1 VIPDDVGYNPAI
13 LDVECGTRHL
23 AAAAQLSASP
33 ADWAV
38 HRVAGRWKTDP
49 MVTNQA
55 GAQRSLVTLIDS
67 YCRRT
72 CRAVLD
78 QHPGSSVS
86 SPLGI
91 WLLLAACSTAASGD
105 NQRAIEEALG
115 CTAAEATTLLSRFLK
130 APPPALH
137 SALAL
142 WVRSADRTSPL
153 VDWSSTLPPQVKRGP
168 IPSQKVADAWADR
181 HTMGLINR
189 FPLITEVTRLVLAS
203 ALATKVT
210 WQERREVV
218 SAAEHVRS
226 SSPWADRV
234 QNVLLDRSPVVPFML
249 ARTEAAGVVAVHF
262 AVATE
267 SLAVVS
273 VASDP
278 TLDRAVAFEAA
289 YEIAERC
296 RDDDLAGAR
305 CSLFDLPV
313 GEGHSWQITEE
324 KVRSYTAGEHSEAV
338 ESAVLAAWS
347 VRGDLDLKRGGFGIE
362 PALDALL
369 GLLGPSPLGD
379 ESDAIQSA
387 IASYTP
393 TGFEAA
399 AFDVLTLSTG
409 TTRPME
415 RGLERRARLI
425 FDHPYAAI
433 ALAGTTS
440 DFKRARAGH
449 TDMFCLPLFSVWV
462 AEPGEP
468 GVKTGRE
475 LAPFQRWRI
484 DPTAGAD

>member
-1 VIPDDVGYNPAI
+1 
-13 LDVECGTRHL
+13 
-23 AAAAQLSASP
+23 
-33 ADWAV
+33 
-38 HRVAGRWKTDP
+38 
-49 MVTNQA
+49 MVTSPT
-55 GAQRSLVTLIDS
+55 GAQRSLASLIDS
-67 YCRRT
+67 YCRRS
-72 CRAVLD
+72 CRSVLD
-78 QHPGSSVS
+78 QHQASSVS

-91 WLLLAACSTAASGD
+91 WLLLAACATAASGD
-105 NQRAIEEALG
+105 SQRAIEDALG
-115 CTAAEATTLLSRFLK
+115 CPAAEATTHLSRFLE

-153 VDWSSTLPPQVKRGP
+153 VDWSSTLPPQVARGP
-168 IPSQKVADAWADR
+168 IPSQTEADAWADR
-181 HTMGLINR
+181 HTMGLIDR
-189 FPLITEVTRLVLAS
+189 FPIEITPRTRLVLAS

-210 WQERREVV
+210 WPEPLEVV
-218 SAAEHVRS
+218 PAAEHVRD
-226 SSPWADRV
+226 SSPWVDRV
-234 QNVLLDRSPVVPFML
+234 ENVLLDRSPVVPLML
-249 ARTEAAGVVAVHF
+249 ARTDAAGVVAVHF

-267 SLAVVS
+267 DLAVVS
-273 VASDP
+273 VAADP

-289 YEIAERC
+289 YEIAQRC

-324 KVRSYTAGEHSEAV
+324 EVRSYTAGERAEEI

-347 VRGDLDLKRGGFGIE
+347 VRGDLDLKTGGFGIE

-369 GLLGPSPLGD
+369 GLIGPSPLGD
-379 ESDAIQSA
+379 ESEAIQSA

-399 AFDVLTLSTG
+399 AIDVLSLRTRG
-409 TTRPME
+409 TRRPLE
-415 RGLERRARLI
+415 TGLERRARLI
-425 FDHPYAAI
+425 FDHPYAAV

-440 DFKRARAGH
+440 DFKRARVGH

-468 GVKTGRE
+468 EV
-475 LAPFQRWRI
+475 
-484 DPTAGAD
+484 GAA